1 MIYCTAKL
9 TKISK
14 TEAKTEVEWKD
25 NALVIITTKD
35 IKIIPVNDINMMAK
49 LHFADLG
56 KMTMGKA
63 TLEVKQK
70 WLSE

>member
-35 IKIIPVNDINMMAK
+35 IKIIPVNDINMVSVTFSITQ
-49 LHFADLG
+49 LNSLN
-56 KMTMGKA
+56 
-63 TLEVKQK
+63 
-70 WLSE
+70 